1 MSRTL
6 NKLTYKYKY
15 LKIELEELEEE
26 VDKYT
31 TSFNSIFGK
40 FFVDRNSEFWVNEE
54 TGEIRKDIPK
64 EEPENKKK
72 NIQPERLKKM
82 YKKLSTVTHP
92 DKGGSSEEFYNI
104 KNAYNEG
111 NILELLTSAA
121 KYDIEYDYEPE
132 DETLILQTID
142 KVSNKISGHKNSL
155 AYNFFTGPK
164 EKRLGVINEIQRLY
178 QLKFTQEEIQNFLDL
193 SN

>member
-1 MSRTL
+1 
-6 NKLTYKYKY
+6 
-15 LKIELEELEEE
+15 
-26 VDKYT
+26 
-31 TSFNSIFGK
+31 
-40 FFVDRNSEFWVNEE
+40 
-54 TGEIRKDIPK
+54 
-64 EEPENKKK
+64 
-72 NIQPERLKKM
+72 M

-92 DKGGSSEEFYNI
+92 DKGGSTEEFHKI

-142 KVSNKISGHKNSL
+142 NVSNKISGHKNSL

-178 QLKFTQEEIQNFLDL
+178 QLKLTQEEIQNLLDL